1 MIELRSK
8 HYKFVRRDIIRK
20 LYEKYKNSSSL
31 VCYTSR
37 FSICDFG
44 FTVYTFQ
51 KHTIN
56 KTIKSRRTYV
66 EFNPQD
72 YHLLKNMIKL
82 EQLYNVPL
90 IGEGLSTWLL

>member
-8 HYKFVRRDIIRK
+8 HYKFVRRDIIIK
-20 LYEKYKNSSSL
+20 LYEKYKGSYNRD
-31 VCYTSR
+31 CYTTT
-37 FSICDFG
+37 FNICGYG

-56 KTIKSRRTYV
+56 KTIKSRKTYV

-90 IGEGLSTWLL
+90 IGKGLSSCLH